1 MIKRRQAKFLLEFA
15 NSIDTIVRGVK
26 SGLALSDCMQIIATE
41 SPEPVRSEFA
51 NLIEQQKVGIPL
63 AEAFERMHERVP
75 LQEVKFFAIVIAIQN
90 QIGGNL
96 AEVLSN
102 LAQVLR
108 DRYRLHAKVQA
119 LSAEAKA
126 SAMILG
132 ALPPFV
138 ILAMYF
144 TSPNYISA
152 LWHDHRGNIML
163 LGSGIWMLIGI
174 LVMRKMIR
182 FDY

>member
-1 MIKRRQAKFLLEFA
+1 M
-15 NSIDTIVRGVK
+15 N
-26 SGLALSDCMQIIATE
+26 
-41 SPEPVRSEFA
+41 
-51 NLIEQQKVGIPL
+51 
-63 AEAFERMHERVP
+63 
-75 LQEVKFFAIVIAIQN
+75 FFAIVIAIQN

-132 ALPPFV
+132 ALPPCV

-144 TSPNYISA
+144 TSPDYISA

-163 LGSGIWMLIGI
+163 LGSGIWMLLGI
-174 LVMRKMIR
+174 LVMRKMVE